1 MPGYGVVDLSAWW
14 QVAKQ
19 VKVSG
24 GIYNLTNRK
33 YWDYLSSRT
42 QEMRTLQDS
51 YDNALA
57 VMPGRSWQLGVN
69 IDF

>member
-1 MPGYGVVDLSAWW
+1 M
-14 QVAKQ
+14 AKQ
-19 VKVSG
+19 VKVNG

-42 QEMRTLQDS
+42 QETRTLQDS
-51 YDNALA
+51 YDNALS